1 MWQAGCM
8 APGDTMH
15 ASLHAAG
22 SIKPKYMRMHHH
34 DACLSL
40 PHPPLC
46 PSMQIPGPPQVE
58 AEVLEELRG
67 PKVLVY
73 KMRPKKHYRRTQGH
87 RQELTKFMVTSI
99 TTGSS

>member
-1 MWQAGCM
+1 
-8 APGDTMH
+8 
-15 ASLHAAG
+15 
-22 SIKPKYMRMHHH
+22 
-34 DACLSL
+34 
-40 PHPPLC
+40 
-46 PSMQIPGPPQVE
+46 MQIPGPPQVE